1 MSYGAADAN
10 AGGVNCDG
18 DGVGDLHFVAA
29 LVLLR
34 VGLGLGPRAP
44 RIVLPVV
51 FFFVIFYVPLY
62 IILRKK

>member
-18 DGVGDLHFVAA
+18 DDGVGDLLFVA

-34 VGLGLGPRAP
+34 VGLGPRVP
-44 RIVLPVV
+44 HIVLLVV